1 MTTQVKPI
9 RGKVARVLNDREVAI
24 NRGAVDGVES
34 GMEFNILASDVQKI
48 QDPDTKEYLGSVRR
62 PKTRVKVTLVYDRL
76 SVAETFRTRRV
87 NVGGTGVGIGL
98 FDPPKWENHYE
109 TLFVQGSFVQGLYE
123 VPDTKGD
130 LYVSTGDQVVQVLNA
145 TQFAER
151 EPIHED
157 ATR

>member
-48 QDPDTKEYLGSVRR
+48 QDPDTNEYLGSIQR
-62 PKTRVKVTLVYDRL
+62 PKASVRVTLVYDRL
-76 SVAETFRTRRV
+76 SVAETFKTRRV

-98 FDPPKWENHYE
+98 FYPPKWEDRYE
-109 TLFVQGSFVQGLYE
+109 TLRLKDASLEEIDESGS
-123 VPDTKGD
+123 
-130 LYVSTGDQVVQVLNA
+130 YVSTGDPIVQVLKA
-145 TQFAER
+145 TQLAER
-151 EPIHED
+151 ERVHED
-157 ATR
+157 VAR